1 MHCSPCFLFD
11 AHVFK
16 PPLPPGPAP
25 SCSLPPGTM
34 PCWKWI
40 ISFEEHVGCLAL
52 SVSVSLSLTL
62 SLSLSLSLSVS
73 LYLSLC
79 LGCLWLCVSIL
90 LFIFS
95 PTLLHTRKKRLA
107 IHPYNL
113 SPHHLIVV
121 HIFPTLPE
129 GHVLFRYAYGPKSRQ
144 QTVLRHK
151 INEIAFHDS
160 PKSTV
165 DV

>member
-1 MHCSPCFLFD
+1 MHCSPCSLFD

-16 PPLPPGPAP
+16 PPLPPCPAP

-34 PCWKWI
+34 PCLKWI
-40 ISFEEHVGCLAL
+40 ISFEEDVGCLAL
-52 SVSVSLSLTL
+52 SVSVSLSL
-62 SLSLSLSLSVS
+62 SLSLSRSISLCVLVVSGSVS
-73 LYLSLC
+73 LYPSPYLLTHSLAHKKEAP
-79 LGCLWLCVSIL
+79 GR
-90 LFIFS
+90 S
-95 PTLLHTRKKRLA
+95 PVE
-107 IHPYNL
+107 YNL
-113 SPHHLIVV
+113 SPHHLIVY

-160 PKSTV
+160 PKSTA
-165 DV
+165 DM